1 MFEAAACVAIICGSA
16 LLALRWLISHKE
28 MALAHSPVAELEF
41 KLKTLEEKLL
51 ALQMS
56 GMRR

>member
-1 MFEAAACVAIICGSA
+1 MFEAAACVAILCGSA

-28 MALAHSPVAELEF
+28 KSLAHAPIAELET
-41 KLKTLEEKLL
+41 KLKSLEEKLT

-56 GMRR
+56 GIRR